1 MENLNFYFRDRF
13 IVNIP
18 DFVDMGIFSNAKYLR
33 LSIDI
38 SYSQPYDDINNVML
52 NEGST
57 PLPYQQYE
65 GKVVHEKDL
74 ESITPGIFTL
84 VGNNVNTLTISK
96 NETYFITSVEALP
109 IYVEGN
115 SGISFY
121 GSSLVSTVGLLG
133 GSPRICL
140 NGSAYTLDSNSVTLK
155 SDGLFKAY
163 KVN

>member
-1 MENLNFYFRDRF
+1 M
-13 IVNIP
+13 
-18 DFVDMGIFSNAKYLR
+18 
-33 LSIDI
+33 IDHDVRMW
-38 SYSQPYDDINNVML
+38 SWGTTSSDICKVML
-52 NEGST
+52 NEGSVA
-57 PLPYQQYE
+57 LPYQSYE
-65 GKVVHEKDL
+65 GKVVHEKEL

-140 NGSAYTLDSNSVTLK
+140 NGSAYTLDDNSVTLK
-155 SDGLFKAY
+155 TTGLMKVY

>member
-1 MENLNFYFRDRF
+1 
-13 IVNIP
+13 
-18 DFVDMGIFSNAKYLR
+18 
-33 LSIDI
+33 
-38 SYSQPYDDINNVML
+38 ML
-52 NEGST
+52 NEGT
-57 PLPYQQYE
+57 KPLPYQPYE
-65 GKVVHEKDL
+65 GKVVHEKKL

-140 NGSAYTLDSNSVTLK
+140 NGSAYTLDKNSVTLK
-155 SDGLFKAY
+155 TTGLMKVY
-163 KVN
+163 KVNY